1 MLEIGKAKY
10 INSTSSPTSIDSLF
24 FLPGLF
30 YRLIIEITSVNQ
42 RCSIEYSSISSP
54 FYRCLFK
61 NLIPAQWFVLTY
73 YSLSNNDDQSPAGD
87 VTIIYT
93 GRKQRISKRNI
104 N

>member
-1 MLEIGKAKY
+1 MLEIGKPKY
-10 INSTSSPTSIDSLF
+10 VNSTSSPTSIDSLF

-30 YRLIIEITSVNQ
+30 YRLIIEIASVNQ

-54 FYRCLFK
+54 FYHCLFK

-73 YSLSNNDDQSPAGD
+73 SLTNNDDQSSTGD
-87 VTIIYT
+87 VTIVYT
-93 GRKQRISKRNI
+93 GRKQRIFKRNI